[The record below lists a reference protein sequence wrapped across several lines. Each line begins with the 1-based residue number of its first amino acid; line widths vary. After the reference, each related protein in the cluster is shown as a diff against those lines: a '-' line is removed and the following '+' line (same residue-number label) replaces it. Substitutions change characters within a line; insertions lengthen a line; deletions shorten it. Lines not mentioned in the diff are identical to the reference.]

1 MKAIRTIAWAAAL
14 SAVTLA
20 ASAQVYDR
28 PQYDRS
34 PQINQQERSL
44 SIDQRQA
51 RQEQRIQRGVARGDI
66 TQREA
71 RMLWRQQ
78 REIDRAEA
86 DARADGRIN
95 RREMQE
101 LMAMLDDADQRIR
114 HQRRDADRPDWRG

>member
-1 MKAIRTIAWAAAL
+1 MKAIRTFAWAAAL

-20 ASAQVYDR
+20 ASAQTY
-28 PQYDRS
+28 QYDRS

-71 RMLWRQQ
+71 RELWRQQ

-86 DARADGRIN
+86 NARADGRIN
-95 RREMQE
+95 RREMQT
-101 LMAMLDDADQRIR
+101 LTAMLDDADQRIR
-114 HQRRDADRPDWRG
+114 HHRRDVDRPAWRG